1 MELIELNDDNFSES
15 INDGVVLVDFF
26 ASWCGPCKMLEP
38 FITQIA
44 KKMSDV
50 KFYKVDVDQAV
61 KTKDK
66 YNIMSV
72 PTLILFKDGMM
83 MDIKIGFMD
92 KNQIMDMIKGVK

>member
-83 MDIKIGFMD
+83 MDIKMGFMD